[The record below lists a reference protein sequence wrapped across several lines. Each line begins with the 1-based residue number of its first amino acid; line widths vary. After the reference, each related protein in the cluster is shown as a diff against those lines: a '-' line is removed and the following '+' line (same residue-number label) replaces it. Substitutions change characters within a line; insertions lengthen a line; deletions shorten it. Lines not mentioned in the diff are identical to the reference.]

1 MLIGKIM
8 KKSLSLRF
16 NVLTSLLVVVLLVF
30 FGAYNQNQTRDALK
44 EGLDKQIDATVN
56 RLTQSL
62 PSTLWNFELDQMD
75 RIVLS
80 EVYAQE
86 VRGIFVFDKNN
97 LVLGR
102 ITDDQGEIVEAE
114 LPSDLV
120 TMKEVPLSFI
130 DGGEENIV
138 GRVVVVVDESAIENL
153 LSQSLLRTIIQ
164 IVLMVILLVTVLTIL
179 LKRIIICPLNE
190 VGQTLY
196 KTSQG
201 DLTTVIKTNRSD
213 EIGTLLTSIQT
224 MQEKLVEVV
233 QKIKGNSNQISSAAA
248 QVSQTASSLSNGAS
262 LQSSSVEET
271 SASVEEMAASI
282 NQNSENAQATDNIAK
297 ESASAATDGGDA
309 VSGTVKAMI
318 QIAEKISIIED
329 ISYQTNMLALNAAIE
344 AARAGEH
351 GKGFAVVAA
360 EVRKL
365 AERSQRAASEI
376 SDLTDD
382 SVQIAEK
389 AGTLLGKMVPDIT
402 KTAELVQ
409 EISAAS
415 EEQSNGVGQI
425 ASAMQ
430 QLNNV
435 TQQNAAGSEQLA
447 ATAEEL
453 KDRSTNLEYVVSF
466 FHLTEDR

>member
-1 MLIGKIM
+1 M

-62 PSTLWNFELDQMD
+62 PSSLWNFELDQME

-86 VRGIFVFDKNN
+86 VRGIFVYDKNN

-164 IVLMVILLVTVLTIL
+164 IVLMVILLVTVLTVL
-179 LKRIIICPLNE
+179 LKRIIIRPLNE

-282 NQNSENAQATDNIAK
+282 NQNSENAQTTDNIAK
-297 ESASAATDGGDA
+297 ESASAATEGGDA
-309 VSGTVKAMI
+309 VSGTVNAMS

-329 ISYQTNMLALNAAIE
+329 IAYQTNMLALNAAIE

-376 SDLTDD
+376 STLTGD
-382 SVQIAEK
+382 SVKVAEK
-389 AGTLLGKMVPDIT
+389 AGSLLEKMIPDIT
-402 KTAELVQ
+402 QTANLVQ
-409 EISAAS
+409 EITASS

-425 ASAMQ
+425 SSAMQ
-430 QLNNV
+430 QLNGV

-453 KDRSTNLEYVVSF
+453 QNRSTNLQQVVSF
-466 FHLTEDR
+466 FRLIIEK